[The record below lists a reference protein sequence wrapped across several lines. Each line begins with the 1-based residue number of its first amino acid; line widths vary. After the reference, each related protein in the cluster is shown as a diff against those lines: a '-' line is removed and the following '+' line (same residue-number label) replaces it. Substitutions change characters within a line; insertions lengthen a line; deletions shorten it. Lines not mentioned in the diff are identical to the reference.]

1 MRIFISAGEPSGD
14 LHGGNL
20 VRALRQAD
28 PSVECV
34 GFGGACMEAAGC
46 RLLYPLAGL
55 AVMGVLRVLQS
66 AHKFLALLLEA
77 DRYFR
82 LHKPDAVVL
91 IDYPGFHW
99 WLARRAHAHGVPVF
113 YFVPPQIWAWA
124 GWRVRKMRAW
134 VDHVLCSL
142 PFEEA
147 WYRERGVPAHY
158 LGHPYFDELAQ
169 QRLDRAFVEQER
181 ARSGTIIGLL
191 PGSRTQEVVHNLPT
205 LVRAAGHIH
214 AQRPETR
221 FLVACYK
228 PHHLGHVRRYLAAH
242 GASHVEPCTGRT
254 PEVIDL
260 AKACISV
267 SGSVGLEL
275 LYRTKPSVVVYRTDS
290 LTVRVIPFFNNSR
303 FISLVNLLAEQ
314 ELFPEY
320 LTDRCE
326 AEAVSGHVVRW
337 LGDEKAYGETV
348 GALERLRSRVAEPGA
363 CRRVAR
369 YILAALQ
376 QRAPARRNQVAA

>member
-20 VRALRQAD
+20 ARALRQTD
-28 PSVECV
+28 SGIECV
-34 GFGGACMEAAGC
+34 GFGSACMEAAGC

-82 LHKPDAVVL
+82 LQKPDAVVL

-99 WLARRAHAHGVPVF
+99 WLARRAHAHGIPVF

-124 GWRVRKMRAW
+124 GWRVRKMRAL

-147 WYRERGVPAHY
+147 WYRERGVAAHY

-169 QRLDRAFVEQER
+169 QRLDRAFVDQEQ
-181 ARSGTIIGLL
+181 ARSGTLIGLL
-191 PGSRTQEVVHNLPT
+191 PGSRTQEVVCNLPT
-205 LVRAAGHIH
+205 LVRAAGRIH
-214 AQRPETR
+214 ERLPETR

-228 PHHLGHVRRYLAAH
+228 PHHLDYVSRYLA
-242 GASHVEPCTGRT
+242 SHDAPDVAPWIGRT
-254 PEVIDL
+254 PEIIHL
-260 AKACISV
+260 AKACIAV

-275 LYRTKPSVVVYRTDS
+275 LYHSKPSVVVYRTDS
-290 LTVRVIPFFNNSR
+290 FTLRVIPFFKKSR
-303 FISLVNLLAEQ
+303 YISLVNLLAGK
-314 ELFPEY
+314 ELFPEF

-337 LGDEKAYGETV
+337 LTDEKAYEEV
-348 GALERLRSRVAEPGA
+348 VRELEKLRSKVAEPGA

-369 YILAALQ
+369 YILDALHQRPPVRLAA
-376 QRAPARRNQVAA
+376 